1 MKAVLWLAKLVVLG
15 FWAGAIYFTFFHPL
29 PGKIST
35 LIPAF
40 AVLMLLVHSIQ
51 AALLTLIAKD
61 LIKLTRWHYLSV
73 LLFGFFTM
81 LELRDQLFKAA
92 QAKTAELQAGTKDK
106 QQ

>member
-1 MKAVLWLAKLVVLG
+1 MKIVLWLAKLIVLG
-15 FWAGAIYFTFFHPL
+15 FWVGAVYFTFIHPL

-40 AVLMLLVHSIQ
+40 AVLMLLVHGIQ

-61 LIKLTRWHYLSV
+61 LLPLTVKHYISV

-81 LELRDQLFKAA
+81 LELREQLFKAA
-92 QAKTAELQAGTKDK
+92 QAQSSALQARKKD
-106 QQ
+106 QP